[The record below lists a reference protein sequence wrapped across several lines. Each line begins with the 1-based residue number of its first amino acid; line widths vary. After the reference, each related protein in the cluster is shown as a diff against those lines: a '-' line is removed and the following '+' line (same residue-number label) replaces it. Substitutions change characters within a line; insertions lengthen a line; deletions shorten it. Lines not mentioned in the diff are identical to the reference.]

1 MDPGAAAPRFGLF
14 GRFFGGGDGFCA
26 VFDEG
31 AIGGFFL
38 AGGFLVGCRLF
49 GFAGFGF
56 VAAVRVAEDGLGFAA
71 VFVE

>member
-1 MDPGAAAPRFGLF
+1 MDPGAAASRFGLF
-14 GRFFGGGDGFCA
+14 GRFFGRRGGFCA
-26 VFDEG
+26 VFDECV
-31 AIGGFFL
+31 IGGFFL